1 MVCKVGDC
9 CQLVSLCLSVV
20 LVRMQIPGPPLVDMN
35 DSLGSQ
41 GRLGICIHPAAQ
53 IFLMQVLCSPPD
65 GRGGTQ
71 GWS

>member
-9 CQLVSLCLSVV
+9 CQLVSLCLSVA
-20 LVRMQIPGPPLVDMN
+20 LVRTPGGPLVDMN

-41 GRLGICIHPAAQ
+41 WCLGICIHPAAQ
-53 IFLMQVLCSPPD
+53 IFLVQVLCSPPD

-71 GWS
+71 GWN